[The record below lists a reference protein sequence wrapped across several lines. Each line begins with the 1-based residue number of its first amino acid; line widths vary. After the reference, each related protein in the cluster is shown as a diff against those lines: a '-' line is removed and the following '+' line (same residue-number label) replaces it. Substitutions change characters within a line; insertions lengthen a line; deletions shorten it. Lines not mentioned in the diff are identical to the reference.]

1 MSIFDLNCFGRA
13 NPAAFSAAYAAF
25 AYRKIVSIKNLVKI
39 DTGIE
44 TCGTL
49 GLSIV
54 HDALLALAPFFIHC
68 IARLSGKIMQSET
81 AYMSQIHI

>member
-13 NPAAFSAAYAAF
+13 NPAAFAAAYAAF

-39 DTGIE
+39 DAGIE
-44 TCGTL
+44 TCGAL

-54 HDALLALAPFFIHC
+54 HDALLALAPPFYPLYCSVKWENNAI
-68 IARLSGKIMQSET
+68 
-81 AYMSQIHI
+81 

>member
-13 NPAAFSAAYAAF
+13 NPAAFAAAYAAF

-39 DTGIE
+39 DAGIE
-44 TCGTL
+44 TCGAL

-54 HDALLALAPFFIHC
+54 HDALPAPLFYPLYCSVKRENNAI
-68 IARLSGKIMQSET
+68 
-81 AYMSQIHI
+81 